1 MKTKIFTLTLVAFI
15 FSAPIFAQDRT
26 TVTAT
31 GSEISDNL
39 DLRAVASIFGDSQ
52 NLEDFEQRL
61 NDPKTQISNLDL
73 NGDNQVDYLRV
84 IESVEGYTHLV
95 IVQAVLD
102 RDVFQDVA
110 TIEVEKSNNQVQVQ
124 VVGNVFMYGQ
134 NYIYE
139 PVYVTR
145 PVIYNHFW
153 VSNYRPYVSTWYWN
167 YYPTYYY
174 TWTPYPV
181 FRYRKHI
188 HVHINVHNHYNYVN
202 TRRSQTAVALYGTRR
217 ANGYERQY
225 PDRAFDRRNA
235 QVANRYELDKTRG
248 NSIRQNDYTTRNNT
262 TRSNVQSTNA
272 IRGNKIGT
280 TNPDRIKPNSGVRAQ
295 QATRLNTA
303 SNSQITRE
311 NATVRSQNK
320 VRQDQA
326 QITRGNATVKPQN
339 SIRSENTQIN
349 RGNLGVKSQNSVR
362 QENTQMM
369 PRGNNTRSATPMR
382 TQTAAPIQNPVRTQS
397 APVGRNDASQR
408 VTRSDNSESR
418 NSSSRR

>member
-1 MKTKIFTLTLVAFI
+1 MKTKILTLALVAFI

-61 NDPKTQISNLDL
+61 NDPKAQISNLDL

-84 IESVEGYTHLV
+84 IESVEGNTHLV

-139 PVYVTR
+139 PVYVSR

-153 VSNYRPYVSTWYWN
+153 ISNYRPYVSNWYWN

-174 TWTPYPV
+174 AWTPYPV
-181 FRYRKHI
+181 FRYRRNI

-202 TRRSQTAVALYGTRR
+202 IRRSQTAVALYGTRR

-225 PDRAFDRRNA
+225 PDRAFERRNA

-248 NSIRQNDYTTRNNT
+248 NNIRQNTYTTRNNT
-262 TRSNVQSTNA
+262 TRSNVPST
-272 IRGNKIGT
+272 ITTRETKIGT
-280 TNPDRIKPNSGVRAQ
+280 RTNTDRIKTNSSVRAQ
-295 QATRLNTA
+295 QATRLNEA
-303 SNSQITRE
+303 STTQTNRGNS
-311 NATVRSQNK
+311 AVRPQNQ
-320 VRQDQA
+320 VRQEQ
-326 QITRGNATVKPQN
+326 
-339 SIRSENTQIN
+339 TQIN
-349 RGNLGVKSQNSVR
+349 RGNASVQSQNSVR
-362 QENTQMM
+362 QERTPIG
-369 PRGNNTRSATPMR
+369 PRENNIRSSTPNVR
-382 TQTAAPIQNPVRTQS
+382 TQTATPRQNSVRTQPS
-397 APVGRNDASQR
+397 AVNRNANVQNTSR
-408 VTRSDNSESR
+408 VENSESR

>member
-1 MKTKIFTLTLVAFI
+1 MKTKIFTLALVAFI

-61 NDPKTQISNLDL
+61 NDPKAQISNLDL

-139 PVYVTR
+139 PVYVNR

-174 TWTPYPV
+174 AWTPCPV
-181 FRYRKHI
+181 FRYRRNI

-217 ANGYERQY
+217 ANGYEKQY
-225 PDRAFDRRNA
+225 PDRAFDRRNV
-235 QVANRYELDKTRG
+235 QVANRYELDKTRTH
-248 NSIRQNDYTTRNNT
+248 SIRQNDYTARTNT
-262 TRSNVQSTNA
+262 SRSNVQSTN
-272 IRGNKIGT
+272 IKRETNLGT
-280 TNPDRIKPNSGVRAQ
+280 RTNTDVIKANSGVRAQ
-295 QATRLNTA
+295 QATRSNTA
-303 SNSQITRE
+303 SETR
-311 NATVRSQNK
+311 
-320 VRQDQA
+320 
-326 QITRGNATVKPQN
+326 
-339 SIRSENTQIN
+339 IN
-349 RGNLGVKSQNSVR
+349 RGNPTEGSQRPLQQQST
-362 QENTQMM
+362 EIIS
-369 PRGNNTRSATPMR
+369 RGNNTRSSSPVVR
-382 TQTAAPIQNPVRTQS
+382 TQTATPRESSARVQTTTANRSVKPQS
-397 APVGRNDASQR
+397 ASRAE
-408 VTRSDNSESR
+408 NSESR
-418 NSSSRR
+418 SSSSRR